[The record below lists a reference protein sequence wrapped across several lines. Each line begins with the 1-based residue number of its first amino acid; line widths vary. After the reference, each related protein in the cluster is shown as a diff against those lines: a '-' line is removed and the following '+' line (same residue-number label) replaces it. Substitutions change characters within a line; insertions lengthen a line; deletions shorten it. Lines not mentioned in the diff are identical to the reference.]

1 MISPKNKPWFQWG
14 RTGFGHDQISPDI
27 THIRHVFQAKKKTKI
42 TAPPV
47 GCSTLVFQNHRVF
60 WLRFRREN
68 TKLFMGEIDYDWAIW
83 NSKHNLRDIY
93 LILNGKYLIVGHFL
107 LNLGGFKRSRRN
119 QSFQRFFFASRC
131 TAELG
136 TMTSSILGMIPKWR
150 IVVLGMEKKRL
161 FLEESVAFGMFLLA
175 CCCFTIS
182 ILCHCLCMFMLTF

>member
-1 MISPKNKPWFQWG
+1 MFFRPKKKNK
-14 RTGFGHDQISPDI
+14 
-27 THIRHVFQAKKKTKI
+27 
-42 TAPPV
+42 
-47 GCSTLVFQNHRVF
+47 NHRASCGVQHLGF
-60 WLRFRREN
+60 SESPRFLAPFSTGKYQIVHGAKSTMTGQFE
-68 TKLFMGEIDYDWAIW
+68 
-83 NSKHNLRDIY
+83 NSKHNVRDIY

-150 IVVLGMEKKRL
+150 IVVLGMKKKRL